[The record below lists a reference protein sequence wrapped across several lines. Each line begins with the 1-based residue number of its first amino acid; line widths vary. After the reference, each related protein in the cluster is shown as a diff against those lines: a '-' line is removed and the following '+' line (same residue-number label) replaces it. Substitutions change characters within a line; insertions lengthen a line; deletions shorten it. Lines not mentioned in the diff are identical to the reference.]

1 MLVFENRRGKRL
13 KRLSMCFRADDGSS
27 DGGGAGAGGAGG
39 NNNDNS
45 NNANSA
51 TDSQNGNENKD
62 AKFTQDDINKML
74 QTRVNE
80 MNTKHE
86 KEMADLKAQMQ
97 REAELAKMSENE
109 RVKAELEDYK
119 KKFQE
124 AEDRNALAVQTEQTR
139 KMLEDANVP
148 TSFLKFV
155 LVPKDEKQ
163 TQINVN
169 ELKTVFESEVKKGVE
184 AQIKPHKPNGNT
196 NTTAT
201 GNENKNN
208 SGRSY
213 SGLNLQNSI
222 AEYYNN
228 K

>member
-1 MLVFENRRGKRL
+1 MLVFGRQNRKL
-13 KRLSMCFRADDGSS
+13 KKLGMCFRADDGT
-27 DGGGAGAGGAGG
+27 DGGDGAGAGGAGG
-39 NNNDNS
+39 GNNNDS
-45 NNANSA
+45 NNANST
-51 TDSQNGNENKD
+51 TDSQKGDENKD
-62 AKFTQDDINKML
+62 AKFTQDDVNKLL

-86 KEMADLKAQMQ
+86 KELADLKAKLE
-97 REAELAKMSENE
+97 REAELAKMSEND

-124 AEDRNALAVQTEQTR
+124 EQDKNALAVQTEATR
-139 KMLEDANVP
+139 KMLEDAKVP

-163 TQINVN
+163 TQLNVN
-169 ELKTVFESEVKKGVE
+169 ELKTVFEAEVKKGVE

-228 K
+228 QK

>member
-1 MLVFENRRGKRL
+1 MLVFGRQNRKL
-13 KRLSMCFRADDGSS
+13 KRLGMCFRADDGA
-27 DGGGAGAGGAGG
+27 DGGDGAGAGAGAG
-39 NNNDNS
+39 NNNDS

-51 TDSQNGNENKD
+51 TGSQKGDENKD
-62 AKFTQDDINKML
+62 AKFTQDDVNKLL

-86 KEMADLKAQMQ
+86 KELADLKAKLA
-97 REAELAKMSENE
+97 REAELAKMSEND

-124 AEDRNALAVQTEQTR
+124 AEDKNALAVQTEATR
-139 KMLEDANVP
+139 KMLEDAKVP

-163 TQINVN
+163 TQLNVS
-169 ELKTVFESEVKKGVE
+169 ELKTVFEAEVKKGVE
-184 AQIKPHKPNGNT
+184 AQIKPHKPNGNINT
-196 NTTAT
+196 NAT

-222 AEYYNN
+222 AEYYDN
-228 K
+228 KK